1 MFSLSTSPP
10 PPSGLLYEAKQTST
24 GISVNMSNSPL
35 HIKSMTPQY
44 SPSPIRSRAS
54 SATSVEIQ
62 AGLLLLQWAQ
72 NRKISSICI
81 QTDCLVF
88 VQGLL
93 KPDRLVLLFIWL
105 SVISCICV
113 LFLMRSRLLK
123 CQDRQL
129 MIELEKS

>member
-1 MFSLSTSPP
+1 MP
-10 PPSGLLYEAKQTST
+10 
-24 GISVNMSNSPL
+24 NSPL

-44 SPSPIRSRAS
+44 SLSPIRSRAS
-54 SATSVEIQ
+54 SATLVEIR

-93 KPDRLVLLFIWL
+93 NSDRASSSHNLAF
-105 SVISCICV
+105 CD
-113 LFLMRSRLLK
+113 FLYLCSFFDAVKVVKVSR
-123 CQDRQL
+123 
-129 MIELEKS
+129 